1 MKSIPVGEKLPELTR
16 KIDLT
21 NMIAY
26 AGATWDWHRVH
37 YDPEFIAS
45 RKIPAPI
52 VDGQALGA
60 IVVEAI
66 QDWLGPNYWISR
78 LSFRFASMVFAGE
91 TVKVTGVV
99 GEAEASRL
107 VINVEV
113 NVEERLVLS
122 HAVAEVTLR

>member
-60 IVVEAI
+60 VVVEAI
-66 QDWLGPNYWISR
+66 QDWLGPN
-78 LSFRFASMVFAGE
+78 
-91 TVKVTGVV
+91 
-99 GEAEASRL
+99 
-107 VINVEV
+107 
-113 NVEERLVLS
+113 
-122 HAVAEVTLR
+122 